1 MALNKYYIP
10 RDISWLSFNE
20 RVFQEATDKTVPL
33 VERIKFLGIFSSNL
47 DEFFR
52 VRVATLKRLLEVK
65 KNAKEVMGENP
76 KKLLKLIHTT
86 VVQQQKKVDEVYKL
100 LVKELADQKIFIID
114 EKKLNIDQA
123 TFVQKYF
130 RENVLPTLAPIMID
144 STPKFPFLNDKSI
157 YFAVKLLKNGKS
169 AKG

>member
-76 KKLLKLIHTT
+76 RKLLKQIHTT
-86 VVQQQKKVDEVYKL
+86 VIEQQKKVDEVYAA
-100 LVKELADQKIFIID
+100 LVKELASQKIFIID
-114 EKKLNIDQA
+114 ERKLMGDQVK
-123 TFVQKYF
+123 FVENYF
-130 RENVLPTLAPIMID
+130 RSKVLPTLAPVMID
-144 STPKFPFLNDKSI
+144 FTPKFPFLNDKAI
-157 YFAVKLLKNGKS
+157 YFAVKLSKKDKS
-169 AKG
+169 F